1 MYESTHTSPA
11 ADSLQSP
18 RKSSP
23 LLGGLNGASFFTF
36 LSRNKAYTAINV
48 FGFSISLMF
57 VLLIGVYTIQSYHY
71 GREESKADRMYF
83 LSFNFG
89 DNDTWV
95 GIHHAMQQPL
105 KRNFPEIEATCG
117 LTCHDEFVKKDN
129 EYITTRM
136 MMADSTFIQ
145 IFDLPLVQGNR
156 AACLKDHRS
165 VVLTESFAR
174 KMFGTANV
182 VGRQIVWRDSIR
194 LNVTAVAKDMTN
206 ALMRP
211 VDMIAPFY
219 LERYVNLADI
229 DENFP
234 RMVNMTGAT
243 IVVLTRKNSGFV
255 HKEKKVTR
263 VAQDFFPLMTDKNWN
278 MGVKGIRIM
287 PYTKLYLSGIQHNN
301 ESTRSGN
308 AKMVHLL
315 FITGFIVLFFAI
327 INYINLTV
335 AQSGYRAR
343 EMATHRLFGAQR
355 STIMRRLMSET
366 TLLCLLSALIGVLLA
381 LIFVP
386 SAGRMLK
393 MELDMTL
400 LLQPIYIIGTIVLV
414 LLVGI
419 LSGLF
424 PALVLSRANPIEVV
438 RGTFRHR
445 TKMVFR
451 RVFIVLQNTV
461 TIVLIGCALTMVL
474 QVRHL
479 INAPMGF
486 RTDHLITIDNNTQS
500 SHYQG
505 FLQALRRQ
513 PFVVNASASM
523 GTPVNGGNNS
533 TMLNE
538 LTGKQ
543 VSMQYI
549 VGDTCF
555 MRVWGLKIDREFN
568 PGQGYVFYLT
578 RQAIAEAG
586 MKQGQRAPNSFIR
599 NFRFF
604 GMNGKPT
611 YNGVLHDFKIR
622 SIEANQQPMAVC
634 VADTAIAAP
643 WQFTVQVQGDEEAAY
658 RKICDIYHDVFHCE
672 YSDDT
677 PFVDQQL
684 ALNFEQESQLA
695 QVVTVFAFIAVVIS
709 ILGLVA
715 MSTYFI
721 QQRQREIAVRKV
733 FGSTGTQIRRRLVR
747 MFLTYVG
754 IGLVIASPLTWYFMN
769 EWIAHYTYRI
779 AVWPWITVAGIIVGL
794 ISLAAVAVQSYV
806 ASNENPVKHIRQE

>member
-1 MYESTHTSPA
+1 MYESTHTSPV
-11 ADSLQSP
+11 STSQKPS

-71 GREESKADRMYF
+71 GREESKSDRMYL
-83 LSFNFG
+83 LSFKWG
-89 DNDTWV
+89 DDDTWV

-117 LTCHDEFVKKDN
+117 LACNAEFVKKGD
-129 EYITTRM
+129 EYINAKM
-136 MMADSTFIQ
+136 MMTDPSFPQ
-145 IFDLPLVQGNR
+145 IFDLPLLQGDR
-156 AACLKDHRS
+156 ATCLKDNRS

-174 KMFGTANV
+174 KIFGTANV

-194 LNVTAVAKDMTN
+194 LNVSAVAKDMTGM
-206 ALMRP
+206 LIQP

-219 LERYVNLADI
+219 LERYVNEGDI

-243 IVVLTRKNSGFV
+243 IVVLTRRNSGFEQQ
-255 HKEKKVTR
+255 EKKLTR
-263 VAQDFFPLMTDKNWN
+263 VAQNFFPLMKDKSWN
-278 MGVKGIRIM
+278 MGMRIT
-287 PYTKLYLSGIQHNN
+287 PYTKQYLSGLQYNN
-301 ESTRSGN
+301 ESMRSGN
-308 AKMVHLL
+308 ARMVHLL
-315 FITGFIVLFFAI
+315 LITGLIVLLFAI

-355 STIMRRLMSET
+355 ATIMRRLMSET

-381 LIFVP
+381 VVFAP
-386 SAGRMLK
+386 AAGKMLQ

-400 LLQPIYIIGTIVLV
+400 LLQPVYIIGTVVLV

-445 TKMVFR
+445 TKMVFS
-451 RVFIVLQNTV
+451 RVFIVAQNAI
-461 TIVLIGCALTMVL
+461 TITLIGCALTMIL
-474 QVRHL
+474 QVHHL
-479 INAPMGF
+479 VSAPMGF
-486 RTDHLITIDNNTQS
+486 RVDHVITINNYTQS
-500 SHYQG
+500 TRYQD
-505 FLQALRRQ
+505 FLHTLRQQ

-523 GTPVNGGNNS
+523 GTPPNGGNNN
-533 TMLNE
+533 TMNNK

-543 VSMQYI
+543 VSLQFF
-549 VGDTCF
+549 VADSCF
-555 MRVWGLKIDREFN
+555 MKVWGLALDQEFN
-568 PGQGYVFYLT
+568 PGKKEVFYLN

-586 MKQGQRAPNSFIR
+586 MKSGQREPNSFVRGLYFFGVNGKQSYNGILR
-599 NFRFF
+599 NF
-604 GMNGKPT
+604 
-611 YNGVLHDFKIR
+611 KIL
-622 SIEANQQPMAVC
+622 SIEDGLRPMAVC
-634 VADTAIAAP
+634 ITDSLRSAP
-643 WQFTVQVQGDEEAAY
+643 WQFSVQIQGDEEAAY
-658 RKICDIYHDVFHCE
+658 RKICELYREAFHCE
-672 YSDDT
+672 YSDSQ
-677 PFVDQQL
+677 PFADQQL
-684 ALNFEQESQLA
+684 AANFEQESQLA
-695 QVVTVFAFIAVVIS
+695 HVVMVFAFIAVVIS

-733 FGSTGTQIRRRLVR
+733 FGSTGMQIRRRLIR
-747 MFLTYVG
+747 RFLGYVG
-754 IGLVIASPLTWYFMN
+754 IGFVIASPLTWYLMN
-769 EWIAHYTYRI
+769 EWITHYSYRI
-779 AVWPWITVAGIIVGL
+779 VFWPWIIVAGIMVGL
-794 ISLAAVAVQSYV
+794 ISLAAVAVQSYI